1 MYVYLNKLFKLFILS
16 KEIIMIIKTHIKFIL
31 NMYNFSKFFFYYY
44 YYIYIYIQRERERER
59 ERERDYLCLGT
70 KKYNTKTY
78 EPKIQL

>member
-31 NMYNFSKFFFYYY
+31 NMYNFSKNFFYY
-44 YYIYIYIQRERERER
+44 YYIYIYIYIERER

-78 EPKIQL
+78 EPKI